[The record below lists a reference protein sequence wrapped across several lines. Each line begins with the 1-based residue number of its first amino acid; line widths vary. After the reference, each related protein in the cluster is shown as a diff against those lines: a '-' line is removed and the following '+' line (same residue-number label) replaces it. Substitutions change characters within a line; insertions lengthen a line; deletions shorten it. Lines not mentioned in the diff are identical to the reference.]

1 MKEKLKSSV
10 EVYLGE
16 VSEICNRI
24 DRESLTEFCHGIK
37 KIKENK
43 GRLFIMGVGGS
54 AANASHA
61 VNDFRKILN
70 VETYCP
76 FDNVSELT
84 ARINDD
90 GWDTSISNWL
100 KVSQLGR
107 EDGVMVYSVSGGSK
121 NTSQNLVNAMIIARM
136 VGAKV
141 FSITGREDGEAN
153 KLADYPVVIPNVY
166 ENRVTLHTEEWQGV
180 VWHLAVN
187 VLKDLLTVKDEN

>member
-1 MKEKLKSSV
+1 MKEKFKSSI

-24 DRESLTEFCHGIK
+24 DKESIVEFCDGIK
-37 KIKENK
+37 SIKENR

-61 VNDFRKILN
+61 VNDFRKILG

-107 EDGVMVYSVSGGSK
+107 NDGVMVYSVSGGGE
-121 NTSQNLVNAMIIARM
+121 NTSQNLVKAMVIARM

-141 FSITGREDGEAN
+141 FSITGRENGEAN

-166 ENRVTLHTEEWQGV
+166 EERVTPHTEEWQGV
-180 VWHLAVN
+180 IWHLVVN
-187 VLKDLLTVKDEN
+187 VLKDLSTEKDEN